1 MQSRLAS
8 IILVVELD
16 KVAQLREIERE
27 GERVRVVYVPV
38 SRSTTVTT
46 ETTKLE

>member
-16 KVAQLREIERE
+16 QVAQLREIERE
-27 GERVRVVYVPV
+27 GERVQVVYVAL
-38 SRSTTVTT
+38 SRSIVTT
-46 ETTKLE
+46 KITKLE